1 VSRKGT
7 PSALSSG
14 AVTAVSTAA
23 INLASAGAAILLS
36 HRFGRSARTDGFLI
50 AYSVYLVITLA
61 ASAFRVVTLPALTRA
76 REEGRFREELAAFAA
91 ALAVVAAPVLA
102 VAVGV
107 GLTLSGSTRVDAF
120 AHGLPWFVGAGVLQL
135 FGGLAASGLAAHD
148 SYRVAAGAYAGG
160 AVLGV
165 ALFAALSGHG
175 IQALAWGQLLNGVV
189 VLAVTLA
196 ALRVGRVAVDRRI
209 GRRLAVLARGTAVP
223 IALQLLYLIAVTLA
237 GRLAGGEPTTF
248 VYAYFFA
255 SFLVSVTASALSL
268 VSSAPLTR
276 RGLTSEA
283 AAAHVV
289 NATWLSLAAIAAAVG
304 LFGLVGGRVVA
315 SVLGE
320 AWSGQT
326 GHELVRLVVFFAPW
340 MVASAALTVA
350 FPLLFVAERP
360 RVLIPLAVVLPLV
373 QVPLAWALEQAWGLR
388 GLALAL
394 ALTTFAALAVL
405 MAGIS
410 RRTLALTAA
419 GLGRVAVVIGAAAAL
434 SFGGL
439 AALLGGVPAAVVG
452 APVYLVLL
460 ALALPLGLREAWGYV
475 RAL

>member
-1 VSRKGT
+1 LPKGT

-14 AVTAVSTAA
+14 VVTAVSTAA
-23 INLASAGAAILLS
+23 INAASAGAAILLS
-36 HRFGRSARTDGFLI
+36 HRFGRTASTDGFLI

-76 REEGRFREELAAFAA
+76 REDGRFAEELAGFGT
-91 ALAVVAAPVLA
+91 ALAVVAAPLLVLA
-102 VAVGV
+102 VAVGA
-107 GLTLSGSTRVDAF
+107 TLSGSTRVDAF
-120 AHGLPWFVGAGVLQL
+120 AQGLPWFVAAGVLQL

-148 SYRVAAGAYAGG
+148 SYRVAAWAYAGG

-175 IQALAWGQLLNGVV
+175 IESLAWGQLLNGVV
-189 VLAVTLA
+189 VLAVTLG

-237 GRLAGGEPTTF
+237 GRLAGGEPTSF

-276 RGLTSEA
+276 RGLSSEA

-304 LFGLVGGRVVA
+304 VFGLVGDRVVG

-320 AWSGQT
+320 AWSGET
-326 GHELVRLVVFFAPW
+326 GRDLARLVVFFAPW

-373 QVPLAWALEQAWGLR
+373 QVPVAWALEQAWGLE

-394 ALTTFAALAVL
+394 ALTTLAALAVL
-405 MAGIS
+405 MGGIS
-410 RRTLALTAA
+410 RRTLALTAV
-419 GLGRVAVVIGAAAAL
+419 GLTRVAVVVGTAAAL
-434 SFGGL
+434 AFFGVDALVGDV
-439 AALLGGVPAAVVG
+439 AAAFVGVP
-452 APVYLVLL
+452 VYVVLL
-460 ALALPLGLREAWGYV
+460 ALALPLGLRDAWSYV